1 MNAVLVSKAERIK
14 NTLRETKE
22 RRKTQRV
29 FVYELKLQNLS
40 KRKIALL
47 ERAFLEAKWLYNWL
61 LSDIERLNM
70 PVHKVKA
77 VEVKVGD
84 HYEQR
89 ELTVLGSH
97 IKQEISDRIKNN
109 LRALGQ
115 LKRNGRKVGAIK
127 YKSFVNSIPL
137 RQYGKTYKLD
147 FERNRVRIQILGT
160 FRVLGLHQ
168 IPEDAEIANAV
179 LVRKPS
185 GYYLHV
191 TCYRSKDRCVSSDK
205 IGDAVGVDFGVR
217 SKLTLSNG
225 IKIDFEVREPPRLKR
240 LQRKLFRKRA
250 GSKNRERVRLLL
262 NKEYEKLNRRRR
274 DAQNK
279 VLAFLK
285 HYGTVVFQD
294 DCVKGWSSLFGGAVH
309 SSGIGGLKSR
319 LRHSL
324 ETPISVERMETT
336 TRECFA
342 CGLRHDLSLS
352 DRVIVCECGWEC
364 DRDVNAALVIMR
376 KGLGLSRNQA
386 VGVGRPELT
395 PLERETA
402 ARILGSNPCI
412 RVSFLDEGG
421 SLLSRDR
428 RRPPVDVVVPRFPV
442 PSPVVAYAH
451 IVVGV
456 AEDHV
461 DGSVGQHA
469 EQVEDIAFVDRA
481 GLEFATHSSPSVS
494 GRMTASARYSKSA
507 SWMSSSSCCV
517 SLRNGRA
524 GTPGW

>member
-1 MNAVLVSKAERIK
+1 MTKTERIK
-14 NTLRETKE
+14 NTLRETKD

-40 KRKIALL
+40 KRKVALL

-61 LSDIERLNM
+61 VSDTNRLDAT
-70 PVHKVKA
+70 VHKVKT

-89 ELTVLGSH
+89 ELTVLGSQ
-97 IKQEISDRIKNN
+97 IKQEIANRIKDN
-109 LRALGQ
+109 LRALSQ
-115 LKRNGRKVGAIK
+115 LKRNGHNVGALK
-127 YKSFVNSIPL
+127 PKCFVNSIPL
-137 RQYGKTYKLD
+137 VQYGKTHKLD
-147 FERNRVRIQILGT
+147 FDRKKIRIQILGT

-168 IPEDAEIANAV
+168 IPDDVEIANAV

-191 TCYRSKDRCVSSDK
+191 TCYRSKDRCVPVDK
-205 IGDAVGVDFGVR
+205 IGDAVGVDFGIS

-225 IKIDFEVREPPRLKR
+225 IKIDFEVRESLRLKR
-240 LQRKLFRKRA
+240 LQRKLSRKRMS
-250 GSKNRERVRLLL
+250 SKNRKRVRFLL

-294 DCVKGWSSLFGGAVH
+294 DYVKGWSSLWGGAVH

-376 KGLGLSRNQA
+376 KGLGLSPHQA

-395 PLERETA
+395 PLERATA

-421 SLLSRDR
+421 SLSHRDR
-428 RRPPVDVVVPRFPV
+428 MRPSRYCSDRGYTRRPASCPYPRT
-442 PSPVVAYAH
+442 
-451 IVVGV
+451 
-456 AEDHV
+456 
-461 DGSVGQHA
+461 GQ
-469 EQVEDIAFVDRA
+469 
-481 GLEFATHSSPSVS
+481 
-494 GRMTASARYSKSA
+494 ARYPPH
-507 SWMSSSSCCV
+507 
-517 SLRNGRA
+517 N
-524 GTPGW
+524 

>member
-1 MNAVLVSKAERIK
+1 MTKTERIK
-14 NTLRETKE
+14 NTLRETKD

-40 KRKIALL
+40 KRKVALL

-61 LSDIERLNM
+61 VSDTNRLDAT
-70 PVHKVKA
+70 VHKVKT

-89 ELTVLGSH
+89 ELTVLGSQ
-97 IKQEISDRIKNN
+97 IKQEIANRIKDN
-109 LRALGQ
+109 LRALSQ
-115 LKRNGRKVGAIK
+115 LKRNGHNVGALK
-127 YKSFVNSIPL
+127 PKCFVNSIPL
-137 RQYGKTYKLD
+137 VQYGKTHKLD
-147 FERNRVRIQILGT
+147 FDRKKIRIQILGT

-168 IPEDAEIANAV
+168 IPDDVEIANAV

-191 TCYRSKDRCVSSDK
+191 TCYRSKDRCVPVDK
-205 IGDAVGVDFGVR
+205 IGDAVGVDFGIS

-225 IKIDFEVREPPRLKR
+225 IKIDFEVRESLRLKR
-240 LQRKLFRKRA
+240 LQRKLSRKRMS
-250 GSKNRERVRLLL
+250 SKNRKRVRFLL
-262 NKEYEKLNRRRR
+262 NKEYEKVERRRR

-285 HYGTVVFQD
+285 HYGKVVFQD
-294 DCVKGWSSLFGGAVH
+294 DYVKGWSSLWGGAVH

-352 DRVIVCECGWEC
+352 DRVIVCECGWDC

-376 KGLGLSRNQA
+376 KGLGLSPHQA

-395 PLERETA
+395 PLERATA

-421 SLLSRDR
+421 SLSHRDR
-428 RRPPVDVVVPRFPV
+428 MRPSRYCSDQVDTRRPASCPYPRT
-442 PSPVVAYAH
+442 
-451 IVVGV
+451 
-456 AEDHV
+456 
-461 DGSVGQHA
+461 GQ
-469 EQVEDIAFVDRA
+469 
-481 GLEFATHSSPSVS
+481 
-494 GRMTASARYSKSA
+494 ARYP
-507 SWMSSSSCCV
+507 
-517 SLRNGRA
+517 RHN
-524 GTPGW
+524 